1 MNSLA
6 ASGPRAQ
13 QNYNDSIDMK
23 NQATKNS
30 ALPVPVPDPDTCP
43 LVTPKS
49 DEVRKQLTKI
59 QLWID
64 ESTWLPAQ
72 QRFEETGSGD
82 YFIIRYKNVMRNVKI
97 PDSEFKQHWP
107 HGTTHVKPQG

>member
-1 MNSLA
+1 L
-6 ASGPRAQ
+6 
-13 QNYNDSIDMK
+13 D
-23 NQATKNS
+23 
-30 ALPVPVPDPDTCP
+30 L
-43 LVTPKS
+43 TPKS

-72 QRFEETGSGD
+72 QRFEEAGSGD
-82 YFIIRYKNVMRNVKI
+82 YFIIRYRNVSRNVKI

-107 HGTTHVKPQG
+107 RGTTRMKPQG